1 MSTNI
6 ANGIVTDIPIH
17 LMQISCAG
25 LHDMRF
31 VFHLADKRQSLAIR
45 TIQGQKPKSLAI
57 RTIKGQ
63 KSKRPAIRTIKGQ
76 KSKRSV
82 TKTM

>member
-45 TIQGQKPKSLAI
+45 TI
-57 RTIKGQ
+57 KGQ